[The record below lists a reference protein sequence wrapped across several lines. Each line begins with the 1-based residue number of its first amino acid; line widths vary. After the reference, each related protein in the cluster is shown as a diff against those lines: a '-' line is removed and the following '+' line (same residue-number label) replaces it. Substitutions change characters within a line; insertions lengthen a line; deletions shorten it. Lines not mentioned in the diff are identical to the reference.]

1 MQFLCGISEWGII
14 MKVTIFLTEGFET
27 VEALAVVDILR
38 RAKIIAETVSITGKR
53 NVTSAQLITVE
64 ADALFEEAN
73 FEDSDVLFIPGGP
86 GHKSYLEHTELLEL
100 IKKHCLEGKR
110 IAAICAAPSILGKL
124 GLLEGKKAVCFPGF
138 EESLKGAD
146 ILSDRVVTDGNIT
159 TSKGMGTSLDLGLEL
174 VRLLVGQEAARSLS
188 DSTQY
193 GMFQ

>member
-1 MQFLCGISEWGII
+1 
-14 MKVTIFLTEGFET
+14 MKVTTFLTEGFET

-38 RAKIIAETVSITGKR
+38 RANIMVEMVSITG
-53 NVTSAQLITVE
+53 NCYVTSAQSIVVK
-64 ADALFEEAN
+64 ADTLFEEAN

-100 IKKHCLEGKR
+100 IKKHCAEKKR

-138 EESLKGAD
+138 EESLKGAEV
-146 ILSDRVVTDGNIT
+146 LPNRVVTDGNIT

-174 VRLLVGQEAARSLS
+174 VRLLVGQEAAKSLS

-193 GMFQ
+193 GIISITGLNN

>member
-1 MQFLCGISEWGII
+1 MQFLCGISEWGIM

-38 RAKIIAETVSITGKR
+38 RVKITAQTVSITGKR
-53 NVTSAQLITVE
+53 NVTSAQFITVE
-64 ADALFEEAN
+64 ADALFEEAS
-73 FEDSDVLFIPGGP
+73 FEDSDVLFLPGGP

-100 IKKHCLEGKR
+100 IKKHCSEGKR

-138 EESLKGAD
+138 EEDLKGAD
-146 ILSDRVVTDGNIT
+146 VLYDRVVTDGNIT

-193 GMFQ
+193 GMF

>member
-1 MQFLCGISEWGII
+1 MEEFKV
-14 MKVTIFLTEGFET
+14 KVTTFLTEGFET

-38 RAKIIAETVSITGKR
+38 RAGITVETVSITGKYS
-53 NVTSAQLITVE
+53 VTSAQSITVE
-64 ADALFEEAN
+64 ADALFEEAH

-86 GHKSYLEHTELLEL
+86 GHKSYLEHAELLEL
-100 IKKHCLEGKR
+100 IKKHCMAGKR

-146 ILSDRVVTDGNIT
+146 VLSDRVVTDGNIT

-174 VRLLVGQEAARSLS
+174 VRLLKGQEMAKSLS
-188 DSTQY
+188 CSTQY
-193 GMFQ
+193 QILQ

>member
-1 MQFLCGISEWGII
+1 
-14 MKVTIFLTEGFET
+14 MKVTTFLTQGFET

-38 RAKIIAETVSITGKR
+38 RANITVEMVSITGNR
-53 NVTSAQLITVE
+53 HVTSAQFITVE
-64 ADALFEEAN
+64 ADALFEEVN
-73 FEDSDVLFIPGGP
+73 FNDSDVLFIPGGP

-100 IKKHCLEGKR
+100 IKKHCAEGKR

-146 ILSDRVVTDGNIT
+146 VLSDRVVTDGNIT

-174 VRLLVGQEAARSLS
+174 VRLLVGQEEAASLS